1 LQLLFEKHR
10 LAVVEGVSQ
19 AYQKMVDDL
28 ENVIRARVTAAIALD
43 EAAQERLRRT
53 LEQLTRSSVVMEVE
67 EDPSIIGG
75 IVARVGDLVLDGSVR
90 TQLFSLKESL
100 IKGEVL

>member
-1 LQLLFEKHR
+1 LFDKHR
-10 LAVVEGVSQ
+10 LAVVAGVSQ

-28 ENVIRARVTAAIALD
+28 ENVSRARVKAAIALN
-43 EAAQERLRRT
+43 EAAQERLRHT